1 MLDTRLKG
9 NLISGGLFPRFN
21 PKSLLEARSC
31 CCQVVQDLALG
42 KSIGERRKA
51 ETPAGIDVCQNDW
64 ESGIP
69 RTVPTW
75 RAPSID
81 ESVSV
86 A

>member
-9 NLISGGLFPRFN
+9 NLVSGGLFPRFN
-21 PKSLLEARSC
+21 PKSVLGARSC
-31 CCQVVQDLALG
+31 RCQVVQDLALG

-51 ETPAGIDVCQNDW
+51 ETRPVSTYVKTIG

-75 RAPSID
+75 RSP
-81 ESVSV
+81 
-86 A
+86 